1 MRKTNKVFARLGFE
15 DKVVTLE
22 DANNNDIKITQD
34 EVFLVGYED
43 EHGEEC
49 DEDGIYLNQPVVDA
63 DQIHIFK
70 VIEEEGSKL
79 NKNNNF

>member
-1 MRKTNKVFARLGFE
+1 MDKTILMRKTNKIFARMGFE

-49 DEDGIYLNQPVVDA
+49 EEDGTYLDQHIDPNQ
-63 DQIHIFK
+63 ILMFK
-70 VIEEEGSKL
+70 D
-79 NKNNNF
+79 